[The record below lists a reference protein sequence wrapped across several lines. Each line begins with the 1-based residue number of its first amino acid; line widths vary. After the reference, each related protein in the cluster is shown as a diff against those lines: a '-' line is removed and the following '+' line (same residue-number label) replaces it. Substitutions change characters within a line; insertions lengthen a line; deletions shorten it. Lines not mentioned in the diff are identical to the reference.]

1 MVQFLLL
8 MLAFAPSALPR
19 AIVTGTDPLPGPTPV
34 TDKDV
39 LAWSRTSLCADRR
52 AEQRA
57 IEQRMKG
64 LPEECIVRAKKRE
77 PERD

>member
-1 MVQFLLL
+1 MLQYMLII
-8 MLAFAPSALPR
+8 LAFAPSALPR
-19 AIVTGTDPLPGPTPV
+19 AVLTGPDPRPGPTPV

-39 LAWSRTSLCADRR
+39 LAWSSMPVCADRR

-64 LPEECIVRAKKRE
+64 LPEECMVKPRKRE
-77 PERD
+77 RD

>member
-1 MVQFLLL
+1 MLQYVLIV
-8 MLAFAPSALPR
+8 LAFAPSALPR
-19 AIVTGTDPLPGPTPV
+19 SVVTGPDPRPGPTPV

-39 LAWSRTSLCADRR
+39 LAWSSMPVCADRR

-64 LPEECIVRAKKRE
+64 LPEECMVKPKRR
-77 PERD
+77 ERD